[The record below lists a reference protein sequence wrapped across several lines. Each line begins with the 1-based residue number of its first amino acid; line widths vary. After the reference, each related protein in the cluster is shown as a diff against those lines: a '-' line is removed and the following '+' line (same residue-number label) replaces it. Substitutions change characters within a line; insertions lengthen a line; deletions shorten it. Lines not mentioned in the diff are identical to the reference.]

1 MHTILYIIFKVRP
14 AVIFILSVV
23 ISRENDLIQWNMQI
37 NILDWGNCSLKTFLS
52 VKSLSAIMHLIL
64 VQFGLCSLKIEA
76 ISVTVPKSSE
86 VRME

>member
-1 MHTILYIIFKVRP
+1 MYIIFKVKP
-14 AVIFILSVV
+14 VVIFIFSVV

-64 VQFGLCSLKIEA
+64 VQFGLCCLKTEA
-76 ISVTVPKSSE
+76 MCVTVSKSSE
-86 VRME
+86 VRMQ